1 MTSIRARL
9 LLSLLAALALA
20 AALVGGIT
28 YRNVLHETEAL
39 FDYQLRQMALS
50 LRDQGEIASGDAAA
64 LNDEGLDFVVQ
75 IWRIDGRSV
84 YASRAHRALP
94 SQAVLGL
101 AEIRVDGERWRS
113 FAVAARD
120 KVIQVAQPVRIRQGL
135 AADAALRGVLPLLL
149 AAPAMAAALW
159 WLITRS
165 LRPLAR
171 VARQVAE
178 QDAATLQPLPAADLP
193 DEVAPLVSALNALLA
208 RLGQAWGQQRAFV
221 ADAAHELRS
230 PLTAL
235 KLQAQVLRRLSEP
248 AAAAAP
254 PGNNADRAA
263 ALDAL
268 VAGVDRASR
277 LVEQLLTLA
286 RSEPGAPAP
295 TAQPVALAA
304 LLRQVLAD
312 HAAALAAARG
322 SHVELLV
329 DQTPVPPITGLGD
342 SGITVLGDSGIT
354 GLGDSGITVLGDSG
368 ITVLGDSDITGL
380 GDSGITVL
388 GDPAALAVLV
398 RNLVDNALRYT
409 PAGGQV
415 RLTLASNR
423 TGPLLAVDDNGPG
436 IPEAERERVFERF
449 VRGAAAAD
457 AAGSGL
463 GLAIVRSI
471 AQRHG
476 ASVALGESALGG
488 LRVAVQF
495 GALANR

>member
-342 SGITVLGDSGIT
+342 SGITVLGD
-354 GLGDSGITVLGDSG
+354 
-368 ITVLGDSDITGL
+368 
-380 GDSGITVL
+380 
-388 GDPAALAVLV
+388 PAALAVLV

-415 RLTLASNR
+415 RLTLACNR

-436 IPEAERERVFERF
+436 IPEPERERVFERF

-495 GALANR
+495 GGLANR